1 MKRLM
6 RLITQ
11 ASNTNEPF
19 AYDENVNWDF
29 ELVDKLEMDVCLKEE
44 DVIIPKLLHHIADC

>member
-1 MKRLM
+1 M